1 MTQDPI
7 SVNMLDAMKVQ
18 TELLAMI
25 REYAPKM
32 TSEILG
38 EKSIAQSN
46 FWRTVRYRSILLTFD
61 IEEPENSRQY
71 PYGWHIYYDSPTIL
85 VFSEKLRDPDKWER
99 RLSLD
104 LETEF
109 YFQRLDNDKHRLI
122 SDFVRQSMLAIK
134 RNRA

>member
-1 MTQDPI
+1 MTQNPI

-18 TELLAMI
+18 TELLALI

-46 FWRTVRYRSILLTFD
+46 FWRTVHYRSVLLTFD
-61 IEEPENSRQY
+61 IDEPENNRKY

-85 VFSEKLRDPDKWER
+85 VFSEKLRNPDKWER

-104 LETEF
+104 LESEF
-109 YFQRLDNDKHRLI
+109 YFQLLDNDKQRLI
-122 SDFVRQSMLAIK
+122 SDFIRQSISSIK
-134 RNRA
+134 PNRA